1 MFLFRACSAKRCD
14 CTRSTSYSS
23 HLLPGRCSGF
33 SAWFLPC
40 LLPRFSRLP
49 STNFI
54 CDRANP
60 ITLRSIAKQQ
70 LWWKAK
76 SDAHP
81 APITLSCHSD
91 RTRGISLL
99 MKLKITLIAA
109 FSLFAVIPK
118 GYAEKIALVNG
129 TLINPA
135 TSQVLENSIVVI
147 DGEKI
152 AASGDTKTVSVLK

>member
-1 MFLFRACSAKRCD
+1 MERTD
-14 CTRSTSYSS
+14 
-23 HLLPGRCSGF
+23 
-33 SAWFLPC
+33 
-40 LLPRFSRLP
+40 
-49 STNFI
+49 
-54 CDRANP
+54 ANAAL
-60 ITLRSIAKQQ
+60 ITF
-70 LWWKAK
+70 
-76 SDAHP
+76 
-81 APITLSCHSD
+81 SCHSD

-152 AASGDTKTVSVLK
+152 AASGDTKTVSVLKDARAIDCKGKFI